1 MPRMTKKIETGTAAR
16 TRNTARIP
24 KVPGCRRSLPI
35 AAFLFAFLLAATVRH
50 AQAQTKLGP
59 AAPVTY
65 DNKYEIYAGLNYMN
79 FKAGKT
85 CPSA

>member
-1 MPRMTKKIETGTAAR
+1 MQTQSTDRSVSVRVSAGR
-16 TRNTARIP
+16 H
-24 KVPGCRRSLPI
+24 RRY
-35 AAFLFAFLLAATVRH
+35 

-79 FKAGKT
+79 FKAGRT
-85 CPSA
+85 CLSA